1 MTFLLLYSIL
11 LVQNK
16 YAEVIQ
22 IIMLSTEERN
32 QVIKQIKED
41 CSCKNLPVVLMDY
54 IESAYDKNNLI
65 NTYGDVY
72 YITKKISHTY
82 GTDKY
87 LCRRV
92 LWSLT
97 LSSELYEVTQYLEQ
111 DSDGDFAYYEYDIRM
126 VKDNG

>member
-1 MTFLLLYSIL
+1 
-11 LVQNK
+11 
-16 YAEVIQ
+16 
-22 IIMLSTEERN
+22 MLSTEERN

-82 GTDKY
+82 VTDNY
-87 LCRRV
+87 LCSRV
-92 LWSLT
+92 LCSLSFCSV
-97 LSSELYEVTQYLEQ
+97 L
-111 DSDGDFAYYEYDIRM
+111 F
-126 VKDNG
+126 